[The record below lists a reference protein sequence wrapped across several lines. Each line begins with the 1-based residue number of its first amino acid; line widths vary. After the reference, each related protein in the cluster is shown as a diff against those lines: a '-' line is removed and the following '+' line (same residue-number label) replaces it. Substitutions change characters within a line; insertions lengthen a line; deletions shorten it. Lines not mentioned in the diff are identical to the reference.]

1 MPDAVENFCA
11 DAPHVFQQVVSDHRM
26 TPHDLFFG
34 WIQRSSLVENG
45 ERNVSLADVMKGCRH
60 SKPLHVSL
68 TKSDIECEADRDA
81 CHQQTM
87 LKRPFVMPSDFVKP

>member
-1 MPDAVENFCA
+1 M
-11 DAPHVFQQVVSDHRM
+11 
-26 TPHDLFFG
+26 
-34 WIQRSSLVENG
+34 
-45 ERNVSLADVMKGCRH
+45 SLADVMKGCRH

-87 LKRPFVMPSDFVKP
+87 LKRPFVMPSDFVKPLVQAVSRDVRDDLRRGMFGIRQVDRLAFTRR